1 MDCVRVRIQI
11 SFISMDLVVRENLL
25 YRRYLT
31 EPISFVNFE
40 RKVFFFF
47 CFQRIEKLYFI
58 SINKSDLENFIV

>member
-25 YRRYLT
+25 YHRYLT

-40 RKVFFFF
+40 RKVFFFR
-47 CFQRIEKLYFI
+47 FQRIEKLYFI